1 MPYLL
6 LSAYLAIACAIQLL
20 AGDFPVTFFAF
31 PLNVIMAAL
40 WLGCISWLWKF
51 RRESVFVRF
60 MLSRGASISAVAVF
74 LVFCLTIGVTGI
86 RSIVNTWIF
95 VAFMLYFQTVLLF
108 VIIRGWRSG
117 IAAGTC
123 GGRVRWRFV
132 LNHTGLLIAVSSA
145 FWGAPDSY
153 TSRLPALRN
162 VPTREAFRMDGTRV
176 WLPFEMELTDFTVD
190 TFENGTPSMYEA
202 EMLIDDVTVT
212 LKVNHPYSKG
222 IDTDISLSGYDS
234 GSGHDPEYCIIQ
246 IVKEPWKYMTVA
258 GIVLMIAG
266 AFLMFVSGPCRP
278 KTDE

>member
-40 WLGCISWLWKF
+40 WLGCISWLWKC

-60 MLSRGASISAVAVF
+60 MLSKGASISAVAVF

-123 GGRVRWRFV
+123 GGRIRWRFV
-132 LNHTGLLIAVSSA
+132 LNHAGLLIAVSSA
-145 FWGAPDSY
+145 FWGAPDSEEL
-153 TSRLPALRN
+153 RLQAFRD
-162 VPTREAFRMDGTRV
+162 VPTREAYRMDGTKA
-176 WLPFEMELTDFTVD
+176 WLPYEIELQNLDVRLSED
-190 TFENGTPSMYEA
+190 GTPSYFA
-202 EMLIDDVTVT
+202 A
-212 LKVNHPYSKG
+212 
-222 IDTDISLSGYDS
+222 DISVAGETATLAVNDPYAVSLAEDIYLSGYDS
-234 GSGHDPEYCIIQ
+234 TERAWCILQ
-246 IVKEPWKYMTVA
+246 IVREPWKYPALA
-258 GIVLMIAG
+258 GIVMMLAG
-266 AFLMFVSGPCRP
+266 AMLLFIQGPR
-278 KTDE
+278 KTKKTC